1 MALRPTQHIVVL
13 LAAAALYGCA
23 GSQPKQTGEENNFG
37 ETPSGTSSA
46 AADTDTPKW
55 NSTPSPKSGGS
66 KDSSESGLTE
76 DQKAQ
81 MEIALRRGGDKA
93 ANCASVVPDGPKGE
107 GEVKVTFDGT
117 KGRSVDASVGPPF
130 AGTPMEACIKRSFI
144 GEIVVPFDGELE
156 VPYTVK
162 VGVKGGSDAAPKDT
176 KDKDKDKGKDT
187 KDKGKKK

>member
-1 MALRPTQHIVVL
+1 MALRPTQHLVLL
-13 LAAAALYGCA
+13 LAAAAIYGCGGA
-23 GSQPKQTGEENNFG
+23 TPKQTGEENNFN
-37 ETPSGTSSA
+37 ETPSGTSSPS
-46 AADTDTPKW
+46 ADTDTPKW
-55 NSTPSPKSGGS
+55 NSTPSPKTATSTESG
-66 KDSSESGLTE
+66 GLTE

-117 KGRSVDASVGPPF
+117 KGRSVDATVGPPF

-162 VGVKGGSDAAPKDT
+162 VGVKGGSSDAP
-176 KDKDKDKGKDT
+176 KDKDKGKDT